1 MVRTHSHE
9 IVADKYGN
17 YNEEMID
24 KAIQDREKGPSLRK
38 AAEKHGVPLSALARG
53 QGTQRSNQIRK
64 RRQ

>member
-1 MVRTHSHE
+1 MNQNLFHALLLAIWSIMVRTHSHE

-38 AAEKHGVPLSALARG
+38 AAEEHGVPL
-53 QGTQRSNQIRK
+53 
-64 RRQ
+64 